1 MSDPIRLILLA
12 LDIYS
17 YVIIASA
24 LISWVSPDP
33 RNPIVQFL
41 HRVTEPVLA
50 PVRRMLPPWK
60 TGGLDL
66 SPIIVLIAI
75 QILEWV
81 LNTSPSSAPVLRRP
95 PCASRRWTSA
105 SSSSR

>member
-1 MSDPIRLILLA
+1 
-12 LDIYS
+12 
-17 YVIIASA
+17 VIIASA

-81 LNTSPSSAPVLRRP
+81 LNSLRHP
-95 PCASRRWTSA
+95 LQY
-105 SSSSR
+105 